1 MSGTYKIEEL
11 TSPDGYLLNQDGV
24 IFRIDEN
31 SSIIEDDE
39 YGKYIEI

>member
-24 IFRIDEN
+24 VFRIDEIVQLLRMMN
-31 SSIIEDDE
+31 MVNI
-39 YGKYIEI
+39 